1 MAHLR
6 QREAAHGNSEM
17 ARLRQ
22 SQKGYV
28 MNTHYLAVDA
38 ANVKAEIHR
47 LMEAYPELVEDGELA
62 LDMFEGETDLFKVIG
77 RAVKARAEKLA
88 MADGV
93 KTYIGEL
100 SERKARMERGADGLK
115 ALVQSLMDA
124 AGQDKITLPEAT
136 IFVTK
141 PRESVNVTDVDALP
155 QGYFK
160 LTRTADKTALKDALM
175 NGESIPGAELQIG
188 LAGLTIRVK

>member
-1 MAHLR
+1 MNFQA
-6 QREAAHGNSEM
+6 EASRV
-17 ARLRQ
+17 RLVI
-22 SQKGYV
+22 SQLK
-28 MNTHYLAVDA
+28 L
-38 ANVKAEIHR
+38 
-47 LMEAYPELVEDGELA
+47 AYPELEDDDDLRA
-62 LDMFEGETDLFKVIG
+62 DTFEAETDLHSLIS
-77 RAVKARAEKLA
+77 RALRIRHEASAHEEGLSLYLSHLTARRDRFRRK
-88 MADGV
+88 
-93 KTYIGEL
+93 GEL
-100 SERKARMERGADGLK
+100 MKAFI
-115 ALVQSLMDA
+115 QSLMDA

-188 LAGLTIRVK
+188 LAGLTIRVE

>member
-1 MAHLR
+1 
-6 QREAAHGNSEM
+6 
-17 ARLRQ
+17 
-22 SQKGYV
+22 

-93 KTYIGEL
+93 KTYMGEL

>member
-1 MAHLR
+1 MDT
-6 QREAAHGNSEM
+6 N
-17 ARLRQ
+17 
-22 SQKGYV
+22 
-28 MNTHYLAVDA
+28 YLAVDA

-93 KTYIGEL
+93 KTYMGEL

-115 ALVQSLMDA
+115 ALIQSLMDA

-155 QGYFK
+155 QGTF
-160 LTRTADKTALKDALM
+160 TVVRVPDKKALKEIMMA
-175 NGESIPGAELQIG
+175 GEEVPGAELVLS
-188 LAGLTIRVK
+188 LAGLTIRTK

>member
-1 MAHLR
+1 MMDA
-6 QREAAHGNSEM
+6 N
-17 ARLRQ
+17 
-22 SQKGYV
+22 
-28 MNTHYLAVDA
+28 YLAVDA

-93 KTYIGEL
+93 KTYISDL

-115 ALVQSLMDA
+115 ALIQSLMDA
-124 AGQDKITLPEAT
+124 AGQEKITLPEAT

-155 QGYFK
+155 QGFFK
-160 LTRTADKTALKDALM
+160 VTKTADKTALKDALM
-175 NGESIPGAELQIG
+175 AGETVPGAELQIG
-188 LAGLTIRVK
+188 LAGLTIRTK

>member
-1 MAHLR
+1 
-6 QREAAHGNSEM
+6 
-17 ARLRQ
+17 
-22 SQKGYV
+22 

-62 LDMFEGETDLFKVIG
+62 LDMFEGETDLYSLIS
-77 RAVKARAEKLA
+77 RALRIRHEANAHEEGLSLYLSHLTARRDRFRRK
-88 MADGV
+88 
-93 KTYIGEL
+93 GEL
-100 SERKARMERGADGLK
+100 MKAFI
-115 ALVQSLMDA
+115 QSLMDA

-141 PRESVNVTDVDALP
+141 PRENVNVTDVDALP